1 MLDSNLL
8 NNFSETY
15 PILAQVDSPTDLRG
29 LDENQLPALA
39 DELRAF
45 LLQSLSKTGGHLA
58 SGLGAVEIT
67 IALHYLFDTP
77 TDRLIWDVGHQ
88 CYPHKILTGRR
99 EQMAKLRQHGGLS
112 GFPKITESEYDHF
125 GAGHSSTSISAA
137 LGMAIASNA
146 QGVERNIIA
155 IIGDGGMTAGMAYEA
170 LNHGGAID
178 NNLLVI
184 LNDNEMSI
192 SPNVGAMSKYLSRLW
207 SGRIYS
213 SLRAGSKKVLK
224 RLPSAWELAKRAEE
238 HVKGMIL
245 PGTLFEELG
254 FSYFGPIDGHNLDD
268 LMSLIRNLQK
278 LSGPRMLHIVTRK
291 GKGYAPAEADAC
303 KFHGPGPFDPE
314 TGKVKSSSKPG
325 MQSYTNIFSDWL
337 VAKAH
342 QDEKLHAITPAM
354 REGSGLI
361 KFSEEFPQRYH
372 DVGIAEQHS
381 VTLAAGMAK
390 EGLKPVVAIY
400 STFLQ
405 RAYDQFIHD
414 VAVQNLD
421 VTFAIDR
428 AGIVGADGATHTGSF
443 DIAYA
448 RCIPGVIMM
457 APAHGQDMFELLN
470 TAYHYPGPAL
480 VRYPRD
486 SVLQPESVNIDKAVE
501 IGTALQVREGNIAAI
516 LVFGS
521 LFNIAENIAQELDL
535 SLVNMRFIKPLDE
548 TMIRKM
554 AASHECLITLE
565 DASIVGG
572 AGSAVLEFLNREN
585 MKTPV
590 LRLGLSDEFPT
601 QGNRERVLEDNQ
613 LDPVNLLN
621 SIKKYMETQ
630 TQLHK
635 SF

>member
-1 MLDSNLL
+1 MNNSDSS
-8 NNFSETY
+8 F
-15 PILAQVDSPTDLRG
+15 PILARIESPDDLRE
-29 LDENQLPALA
+29 LDE
-39 DELRAF
+39 DELPELASELRDF

-58 SGLGAVEIT
+58 SGLGSVEIT

-77 TDRLIWDVGHQ
+77 KDRLIWDVGHQ

-99 EQMAKLRQHGGLS
+99 DQMAGLRQKGGLS

-137 LGMAIASNA
+137 LGMAIAAKS
-146 QGVERNIIA
+146 QGLDNKTVA

-178 NNLLVI
+178 TDLLVI

-192 SPNVGAMSKYLSRLW
+192 SPNVGAMSKYLSSIW
-207 SGRIYS
+207 SGKIYS
-213 SLRAGSKKVLK
+213 SLRSGSKKVLK
-224 RLPSAWELAKRAEE
+224 RIPSAWELARRAEE
-238 HVKGMIL
+238 HVKGMVT

-254 FSYFGPIDGHNLDD
+254 FSYFGPIDGHNLAD
-268 LMSLIRNLQK
+268 LLSLIRNLQK

-303 KFHGPGPFDPE
+303 KFHGVGAFDPE
-314 TGKVKSSSKPG
+314 TGIVKPSGKTG

-337 VAKAH
+337 VAKGQ
-342 QDEKLHAITPAM
+342 QDSRLHAITPAM
-354 REGSGLI
+354 REGSGLVR
-361 KFSEEFPQRYH
+361 FSAELPERYH

-381 VTLAAGMAK
+381 VTLAAGMAC

-428 AGIVGADGATHTGSF
+428 AGIVGADGATHTGNF
-443 DIAYA
+443 DIAFS
-448 RCIPGVIMM
+448 RCIPNVILM
-457 APAHGQDMFELLN
+457 APADGEEMFSLLN
-470 TAYHYPGPAL
+470 TAYQYPGPAM

-486 SVLQPESVNIDKAVE
+486 SVAQPATVNIDDCVE
-501 IGTALQVREGNIAAI
+501 IGRALQTRKGKRAAL

-521 LFNIAENIAQELDL
+521 LYNLAMPIAEELDL

-548 TMIRKM
+548 GLITTL
-554 AASHECLITLE
+554 AADHDYLITLE

-572 AGSAVLEFLNREN
+572 AGSAVLEYLSDQGIR
-585 MKTPV
+585 TAL
-590 LRLGLSDEFPT
+590 LRLGLDDYFPS
-601 QGNRERVLEDNQ
+601 QGSREQVLEEYG
-613 LDPVNLLN
+613 LDPV
-621 SIKKYMETQ
+621 SIRKTIAD
-630 TQLHK
+630 
-635 SF
+635 FIRP